1 MNARTAFV
9 LAAALLA
16 AGASAAER
24 YWPPIT
30 EAPTTNSHPGRFV
43 WADLVTDDVGAAAE
57 FYAATFGW
65 TYRTY
70 GGDDDHETY
79 TLVLAGDRAIGGMVF
94 HEAKPESEQPS
105 ARWIGMIS
113 VEDAKA
119 TAQRVAA
126 AGGKTLVAPRK
137 LGERGEVA
145 VYADPEGAIIGA
157 IHSVTGDPEDFLGE
171 VGEWVWIELWVD
183 DAEKAADFY
192 QHAFGY
198 GVDPIID
205 APREAFRLR
214 SGDRARAGVTQKN
227 AGSKLPSVW
236 LPYVRVADA
245 AATVAKAKAA
255 GGRVLIEPRPYSGAM
270 VALIVDPSGAPF
282 AVAQLGPKPDAD
294 GGQ

>member
-1 MNARTAFV
+1 MDKRSGLF
-9 LAAALLA
+9 LLA
-16 AGASAAER
+16 ALTCASASAAER

-30 EAPTTNSHPGRFV
+30 EAPTQISNPGRFV

-70 GGDDDHETY
+70 GGSDDRETY
-79 TLVLAGDRAIGGMVF
+79 TLVLAGETAIGGMVF
-94 HEAKPESEQPS
+94 HEAKPDSEQPS

-113 VEDAKA
+113 TENVKA
-119 TAQRVAA
+119 TTGKVEA

-137 LGERGEVA
+137 VGERGEVA
-145 VYADPEGAIIGA
+145 VFADPEGALFGVLKSA
-157 IHSVTGDPEDFLGE
+157 TGDPEDFLGQ

-183 DAEKAADFY
+183 DAAKATDFY
-192 QHAFGY
+192 KSAFGY
-198 GVDPIID
+198 GVEAVPES
-205 APREAFRLR
+205 PREAFRLMTGER
-214 SGDRARAGVTQKN
+214 FRAGVTQKN

-255 GGRVLIEPRPYSGAM
+255 GGRVLLEPRPYSGAT

-282 AVAQLGPKPDAD
+282 AIAQLAA
-294 GGQ
+294 GGK